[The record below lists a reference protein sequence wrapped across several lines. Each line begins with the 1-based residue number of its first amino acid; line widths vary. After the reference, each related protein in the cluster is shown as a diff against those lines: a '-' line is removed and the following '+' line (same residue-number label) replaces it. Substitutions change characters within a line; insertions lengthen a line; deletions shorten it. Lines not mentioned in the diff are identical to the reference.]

1 MVGLAVRLT
10 VGSKRKCEL
19 TSSIVPRGTSFHHA
33 VELEH
38 PPIAF
43 DPEGPSCRH
52 GLLGPAELSAI
63 YPDNG
68 MDRPCSNRVN
78 GNAAEVQLIREKERA
93 I

>member
-1 MVGLAVRLT
+1 MVGLAVRPT

-43 DPEGPSCRH
+43 DPEGRSRRH
-52 GLLGPAELSAI
+52 GLLGPTELSAV
-63 YPDNG
+63 YPDAMHDHG
-68 MDRPCSNRVN
+68 
-78 GNAAEVQLIREKERA
+78 
-93 I
+93 